1 MKKYL
6 LAGAAL
12 SSMWSASALPADF
25 SLVAKTPIAVVPNWV
40 GWYSGTQFGMECLS
54 ASHDSAS
61 TSNFSSSIQS
71 TFVSPQSTSIT
82 SSTSLSSSISSST
95 AQGKNCG
102 AKLGLYGGYNLM
114 WGNNAVLG
122 AQLEGGIAN
131 VRVNMTSIGNSIS
144 NGTST
149 NTSITVGPTGPV
161 TATNSPPSTTSTLSN
176 SIGTD
181 TLDNRWQLSALARIG
196 VLLDPVDLVYVL
208 GGYTYAR
215 FDYLN
220 NFAFGMNGG
229 TIGGGWERQI
239 VRGWTVRIEGRYTK
253 FASKEVTTNFSNA
266 SNTSSSST
274 STVTTSTTTILS
286 PGTDRFSASVA
297 SVLVGLSYYFGTY

>member
-12 SSMWSASALPADF
+12 VSSMWSASALPADF

-54 ASHDSAS
+54 TSHDNTTS
-61 TSNFSSSIQS
+61 TLNVNSSTQVFP
-71 TFVSPQSTSIT
+71 TFVSPPSTT
-82 SSTSLSSSISSST
+82 VSSSISSST

-144 NGTST
+144 NTPAGTST
-149 NTSITVGPTGPV
+149 TVTVGPGGAV
-161 TATNSPPSTTSTLSN
+161 TTTTS
-176 SIGTD
+176 
-181 TLDNRWQLSALARIG
+181 
-196 VLLDPVDLVYVL
+196 P
-208 GGYTYAR
+208 
-215 FDYLN
+215 
-220 NFAFGMNGG
+220 
-229 TIGGGWERQI
+229 
-239 VRGWTVRIEGRYTK
+239 
-253 FASKEVTTNFSNA
+253 
-266 SNTSSSST
+266 SST
-274 STVTTSTTTILS
+274 FFFFL
-286 PGTDRFSASVA
+286 
-297 SVLVGLSYYFGTY
+297 